1 MIEADNSFFCF
12 PLFFHQTTA
21 THTHTT
27 KDNNS
32 RSRQMWWLPFF
43 FFFFGFN
50 VSLWHPVH
58 RERLQDRQDN
68 GLTFP
73 SLSSTDKRVCAR
85 SKLFDLF
92 FGSLDKYRLWFFS
105 HLPYSILF
113 SSEFQTS
120 ITAKLFNVF
129 SLWVVAVIW
138 SKSICLLRLFGLTSC
153 RYISA
158 AGWSRRVF
166 NARSASHERADTV
179 IE

>member
-27 KDNNS
+27 
-32 RSRQMWWLPFF
+32 
-43 FFFFGFN
+43 
-50 VSLWHPVH
+50 PVH

-129 SLWVVAVIW
+129 SLWVVAVI
-138 SKSICLLRLFGLTSC
+138 
-153 RYISA
+153 
-158 AGWSRRVF
+158 
-166 NARSASHERADTV
+166 
-179 IE
+179 